1 MRARERARQR
11 VWAKEP
17 GEAGLLRSATLE
29 SLVRPVVAFGRRAGL
44 VAMTTLLVIGC
55 GANVASAPT
64 ASDASAV
71 PSTTAADTASSV
83 ADASTSVDPSVAAEV
98 LAIGTPNQD
107 PANPSRDAG
116 GAGAPGAATIASTA
130 TNVVFTRSI
139 GDGDQGDDVLALQT
153 RLNELHF
160 DVRKPDG
167 YWGLSTKMAVWSYEQ
182 LVLRTP
188 RADVTGKVTPEMW
201 ERIKKPL
208 ALKPWRPNATAT
220 HVELFLPEQTLVL
233 WVDGEI
239 RLITHI
245 SSGSSELWCAIPRN
259 VPAYVGATTSLPPG
273 GERMRRVCGQ
283 SITPGGTFKVYRK
296 EKGWWDIPLGK
307 VYNPMYFNGGIAIH
321 GYDQVPF
328 TPASHGCVRVPMHI
342 AEYLQELLHYDDD
355 VIVFDGVQAPEA
367 YGAQHAPPDQ
377 VDPTDS
383 GHGVAPPTTRQ
394 PGTTTT
400 RAPLTPDDQPT
411 PPT

>member
-1 MRARERARQR
+1 M
-11 VWAKEP
+11 
-17 GEAGLLRSATLE
+17 
-29 SLVRPVVAFGRRAGL
+29 
-44 VAMTTLLVIGC
+44 
-55 GANVASAPT
+55 
-64 ASDASAV
+64 
-71 PSTTAADTASSV
+71 
-83 ADASTSVDPSVAAEV
+83 
-98 LAIGTPNQD
+98 
-107 PANPSRDAG
+107 
-116 GAGAPGAATIASTA
+116 
-130 TNVVFTRSI
+130 VFTRTI

-182 LVLRTP
+182 LVLRTT
-188 RADVTGKVTPEMW
+188 RADVTGKVTPAMW
-201 ERIKKPL
+201 ERIKQPL
-208 ALKPWRPNATAT
+208 ALRPWRPNATAT
-220 HVELFLPEQTLVL
+220 HVEIFLPEQTLVL
-233 WVDGEI
+233 WVDGQV
-239 RLITHI
+239 RLITHV

-296 EKGWWDIPLGK
+296 EQGWWDIPLGK

-355 VIVFDGVQAPEA
+355 VIVFDGVRAPEA
-367 YGAQHAPPDQ
+367 YGAQHAPPDD

-400 RAPLTPDDQPT
+400 RVPLTPDDEAQPAT
-411 PPT
+411 

>member
-1 MRARERARQR
+1 MRD
-11 VWAKEP
+11 
-17 GEAGLLRSATLE
+17 EATGRITDGLVRSATLE
-29 SLVRPVVAFGRRAGL
+29 TVVRPFVAFARRLAL
-44 VAMTTLLVIGC
+44 VSTATVLLFGC
-55 GANVASAPT
+55 GANVADSQSASG
-64 ASDASAV
+64 AGAAAV
-71 PSTTAADTASSV
+71 TSAADTADTADTAGAVAAAPGSV
-83 ADASTSVDPSVAAEV
+83 AGDAAGA
-98 LAIGTPNQD
+98 AIGTPDQD

-116 GAGAPGAATIASTA
+116 GAGAPGAATAVATA
-130 TNVVFTRSI
+130 TNVVFTRTI

-188 RADVTGKVTPEMW
+188 RADVTGKVTPELW
-201 ERIKKPL
+201 ERIKQPL
-208 ALKPWRPNATAT
+208 PLRPWRPNATAS
-220 HVELFLPEQTLVL
+220 HVEIFLPEQTLVL
-233 WVDGEI
+233 WVDGQA

-296 EKGWWDIPLGK
+296 EQGWWDIPLGK

-355 VIVFDGVQAPEA
+355 VIVFDGVQGPEA
-367 YGAQHAPPDQ
+367 YGAKHAPPDN

-383 GHGVAPPTTRQ
+383 GHGVAPPTTRA

-400 RAPLTPDDQPT
+400 RVPLTPDDQAKPAS
-411 PPT
+411 